1 MKRDLGDQLVVSNAD
16 GGRALRR
23 HHERLAPG
31 TALRSGLE
39 RILRGRTGAL
49 VVLGRNKVL
58 DPICTGG
65 FELDTP
71 FTATALR
78 ELCKMDGA
86 VIVSADLTRILA
98 AGVHLMP
105 DARIET
111 EETGTRHR
119 TADRVARQTQLP
131 VLTVS
136 SSMSTITLFLSE
148 EHHLIEGPETILSH
162 ANQTLQTFERYMMRL
177 AEVTARLSSL
187 EVQDQVTIKDLAA
200 VAQRLEMVRRLQR
213 EVEDHVVQ
221 LGTDGRMLEL
231 QLHELGAEVDDMAGL
246 LEADYRPAGNTDFKI
261 SNLERLDTTA
271 LLDPLIV
278 AKAIG
283 FSSSEHLDTRLSIHG
298 YRQVAQISRLPAS
311 LAARLLEHFGSL
323 QGLFAAT
330 SSQLMEVEGVGEQRA
345 RMIREGLL
353 RLAESAYRD

>member
-1 MKRDLGDQLVVSNAD
+1 MLPDGDA
-16 GGRALRR
+16 GRALRR

-31 TALRSGLE
+31 TALRAGLE

-65 FELDTP
+65 FQLDTP

-86 VIVSADLTRILA
+86 VIVSTDLTRIVA

-105 DARIET
+105 DARLET

-131 VLTVS
+131 VVTVS
-136 SSMSTITLFLSE
+136 SSMSTITLFLSDE
-148 EHHLIEGPETILSH
+148 NHLIEAPETILSR

-177 AEVTARLSSL
+177 KEVTARLSSL
-187 EVQDQVTIKDLAA
+187 EVQDQVTIRDVAV
-200 VAQRLEMVRRLQR
+200 VAQRLEMVRRLQS
-213 EVEDHVVQ
+213 EMEDYVVQ
-221 LGTDGRMLEL
+221 LGDDGRMLEL
-231 QLHELGAEVDDMAGL
+231 QIHELDAEVEDMAGL
-246 LEADYRPAGNTDFKI
+246 LEADYRPVDGDELQIA
-261 SNLERLDTTA
+261 NLRRIDTPA
-271 LLDPLIV
+271 LLDPLVV
-278 AKAIG
+278 ARVIG
-283 FSSSEHLDTRLSIHG
+283 FSVQEHLDTRLTTHG
-298 YRQVAQISRLPAS
+298 YRQLAQISRLPAS
-311 LAARLLEHFGSL
+311 LAARLLEHFDSL
-323 QGLFAAT
+323 QGLFAAS

-345 RMIREGLL
+345 RTIREGLL